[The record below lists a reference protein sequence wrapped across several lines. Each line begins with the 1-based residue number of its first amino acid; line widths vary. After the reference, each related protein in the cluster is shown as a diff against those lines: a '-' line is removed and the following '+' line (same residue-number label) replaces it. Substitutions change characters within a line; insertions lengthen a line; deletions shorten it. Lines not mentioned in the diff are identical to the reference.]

1 MKDWVDIDLDRELA
15 RIERENAR
23 EEAIEKRVS
32 ELIQHSADAAY
43 GRMLRAEALIDNALY
58 DAIYEAFLA
67 IATREID
74 KGAEY

>member
-23 EEAIEKRVS
+23 DDAIERRAN
-32 ELIQHSADAAY
+32 ELLQHSTDAAY
-43 GRMLRAEALIDNALY
+43 GRMLRAEALTDNALY

-74 KGAEY
+74 KGAED

>member
-1 MKDWVDIDLDRELA
+1 MKDRVDIDLDRELE

-23 EEAIEKRVS
+23 EEAIEKRAS
-32 ELIQHSADAAY
+32 ELIQHSTDAAY
-43 GRMLRAEALIDNALY
+43 GRMLRAEALIDHALY

>member
-23 EEAIEKRVS
+23 EEAIEKRAS
-32 ELIQHSADAAY
+32 ELIQHSAYAAY

-58 DAIYEAFLA
+58 DTIYEAFLA

>member
-1 MKDWVDIDLDRELA
+1 MKDWVDVDLDRELA

-23 EEAIEKRVS
+23 EEAIEKRAS
-32 ELIQHSADAAY
+32 EIIQHSTDTAY
-43 GRMLRAEALIDNALY
+43 GRMLRAEALTDNALY

-74 KGAEY
+74 KDAEY